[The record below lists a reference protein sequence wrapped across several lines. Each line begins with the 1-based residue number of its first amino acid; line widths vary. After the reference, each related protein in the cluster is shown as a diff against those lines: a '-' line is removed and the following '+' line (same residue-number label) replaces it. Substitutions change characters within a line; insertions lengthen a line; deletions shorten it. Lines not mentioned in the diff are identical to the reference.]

1 MDDITRVFQLA
12 EGKWK
17 GCDWPTCFG
26 KAGIDLSGLKA
37 SQARLMARATS
48 GSEADDWH
56 AAADWLAKVENDAQT
71 AEREAAIAAELACL
85 GDFTAA
91 RDHADRACALEKK
104 YRQTAVW
111 QGLYDILQVKVDRL
125 GRARSNG
132 VQPGHC

>member
-17 GCDWPTCFG
+17 GCDWPTRFG
-26 KAGIDLSGLKA
+26 KGGIDLSGLNA

-48 GSEADDWH
+48 GTEADDWQ
-56 AAADWLAKVENDAQT
+56 AAADWLAEVESDAQT

-91 RDHADRACALEKK
+91 HDHADCACALEKK

-111 QGLYDILQVKVDRL
+111 QGLYDMLQATVQNDTSDV
-125 GRARSNG
+125 GRRRTES
-132 VQPGHC
+132 